1 MSLLKQFLLQIECV
15 LRTLLPDPLYKV
27 KGKINS
33 AAEPQGRGWE
43 RDGHWESIAPVF
55 EGLLSC
61 CFFFNQEIAFFKRK
75 KKSFILVFLGFF
87 LIHTKLVMGSVI
99 DLKVIRSSL
108 KPEVFSLVYLG

>member
-75 KKSFILVFLGFF
+75 KNLLFWSFLVSFLSIQNWSWVLS
-87 LIHTKLVMGSVI
+87 LI
-99 DLKVIRSSL
+99 
-108 KPEVFSLVYLG
+108 

>member
-15 LRTLLPDPLYKV
+15 LRTLLPDPLYEV

-75 KKSFILVFLGFF
+75 KNLLFCSLLVSFLSIQNWSWVLS
-87 LIHTKLVMGSVI
+87 LI
-99 DLKVIRSSL
+99 
-108 KPEVFSLVYLG
+108 

>member
-61 CFFFNQEIAFFKRK
+61 CFFFLTRK
-75 KKSFILVFLGFF
+75 LPFLKEKKIFYFGLSWFLSYPYKTGHGFC
-87 LIHTKLVMGSVI
+87 H
-99 DLKVIRSSL
+99 
-108 KPEVFSLVYLG
+108 